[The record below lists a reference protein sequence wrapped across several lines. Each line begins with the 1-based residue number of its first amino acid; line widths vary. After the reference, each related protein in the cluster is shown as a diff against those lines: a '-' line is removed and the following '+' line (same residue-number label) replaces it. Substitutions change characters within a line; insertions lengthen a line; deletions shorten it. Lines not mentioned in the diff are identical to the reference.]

1 VVHFTKLRI
10 AGFKSF
16 VDATEFEIQKGLT
29 GIVGPNGCGKS
40 NLLEGL
46 RWCMGESSA
55 RQMRGGGMDDVIF
68 NGTSERPARNV
79 AEVILHLDNRDRSA
93 PAAFNDL
100 EEIEICRRIERES
113 GSAFSVNG
121 KDVRARDVQLL
132 FADLSSGARSTA
144 VVSQGRIG
152 AIIQAKPP
160 ERRLLL
166 EEAAGITGLHSR
178 RHEAELK
185 LRAAEQ
191 NLARLDDVIVALQN
205 QLQGL
210 KRQARQASRYRN
222 LSDHIRRAE
231 ALAYHMRWQ
240 HATLERVAASVRLA
254 EVEAE
259 IHALTVEAAQ
269 AATALAE
276 AGAVLPG
283 LRQAEA
289 AAAAER
295 HRAVVEGEAVAAEE
309 QRVAQATRDA
319 EARLAQIDADRAR
332 EEALLADAVAALET
346 LSAEKVQ
353 LDAVA
358 AGAADELREADA
370 RAAATRTEVETLDA
384 NVTALTRKIASD
396 EAKRGEL
403 ARRIAEAEKRLAD
416 IARRGAEVAAEIA
429 ALEETVRAA
438 SGTGEDEALAA
449 AQANYERAQV
459 EMEAAEHARSAAEAE
474 AETAKRAA
482 EAAGETLAR
491 LRAEEKGLRA
501 VLAQIAQGQHAPI
514 LDRVSVEGGYEAALG
529 AALGEDLSASLDAGA
544 PRSWQAPPD
553 HPLPPTL
560 PDGAVPLAKFV
571 TAPPA
576 LARRLAQIGVVADEA
591 AAAAL
596 LPQLVQGQRLVTKAG
611 ALWRWDGFKKS
622 ADAPAAAVAQLKQM
636 SRLREL
642 EAELAGHD
650 TAAHAA
656 RDLATE
662 AQAKSHV
669 AFEKLRLLRD
679 AAKRALSSLT
689 FAREEQART
698 MRIAAERNARL
709 GALAEARTRAE
720 ADHAEAEAR
729 LDEARGAVAALPS
742 SDADL
747 AALAEQRTM
756 LEQRRT
762 ALAEQQHAANRLAAE
777 AEARSRRLSAIAAEE
792 QSWAG
797 RRAGGERQMQALAER
812 RTATETEIA
821 DLAARPAAL
830 AERRGALV
838 AAADAAEARRREAAD
853 RLAESEAHQAEH
865 DKVLKGLEARLAD
878 AREARGRGEG
888 AVAQAEHVMTEI
900 TERILERLAVAP
912 EGALALAD
920 LKEGQEIPPQADVE
934 RRLERLVHERETMG
948 PVNLRAEQEADE
960 LEQQI
965 ASYESEKTDLVGA
978 IDRFRRAIAELNRE
992 GRERLLASFAAVNAH
1007 FEKLFTRLF
1016 GGGRAHLQ
1024 LIENEDPLQ
1033 SGLEV
1038 MAQPPGKK
1046 LQSLSLLSGGEQALT
1061 ALSLLFAVFLTN
1073 PAPICILDEVDAPL
1087 DDANVD
1093 RFCTLVEE
1101 IASQTGTRFLI
1112 VTHHRM
1118 TMARMHR
1125 LYGVTM
1131 AERGVSRLVS
1141 VDLEQA
1147 ERLREAA

>member
-1 VVHFTKLRI
+1 VVQFTKLRL

-79 AEVILHLDNRDRSA
+79 AEVILHLDNRDRTA
-93 PAAFNDL
+93 PAAFNEL

-113 GSAFSVNG
+113 GSAYSVNG

-144 VVSQGRIG
+144 IVSQGRVS

-191 NLARLDDVIVALQN
+191 NLARLDDVILALQN

-231 ALAYHMRWQ
+231 ALAYHLRWRK
-240 HATLERVAASVRLA
+240 ATMEGVAAGVRLA
-254 EVEAE
+254 EIEAD
-259 IHALTVEAAQ
+259 IQALTHEAAQ

-283 LRQAEA
+283 LRHDEA

-319 EARLAQIDADRAR
+319 EARLAQNDSDRAR
-332 EEALLADAVAALET
+332 EELLLADAAAALEK
-346 LSAEKVQ
+346 LAAEKAE
-353 LDAVA
+353 LEAVA
-358 AGAADELREADA
+358 ASALAELREADA
-370 RAAATRTEVETLDA
+370 RAAATRAEVETLDA
-384 NVTALTRKIASD
+384 AATELTRKIASD
-396 EAKRGEL
+396 EAKRAER
-403 ARRIAEAEKRLAD
+403 ARRIAEAEKRLGE
-416 IARRGAEVAAEIA
+416 IARRCADVAGEIA
-429 ALEETVRAA
+429 ALEEALRAA
-438 SGTGEDEALAA
+438 SGGGEDEALATA
-449 AQANYERAQV
+449 QTNYDRAQA

-474 AETAKRAA
+474 AAETKRSADA
-482 EAAGETLAR
+482 EGETLAR
-491 LRAEEKGLRA
+491 LSAEAKGLRA
-501 VLAQIAQGQHAPI
+501 VLAQTPQGQHPPV
-514 LDRVSVEGGYEAALG
+514 LERVAVENGYEAALG
-529 AALGEDLSASLDAGA
+529 AALGEDLNASLDAAA
-544 PRSWQAPPD
+544 PRSWRHLPD

-560 PDGAVPLAKFV
+560 PAGAEPLSEFV
-571 TAPPA
+571 AAPPA

-591 AAAAL
+591 AAAPLIA
-596 LPQLVQGQRLVTKAG
+596 QLVQGQRLVTKAG

-622 ADAPAAAVAQLKQM
+622 ADAPAAAVSQLLQM

-642 EAELAGHD
+642 EAELATHE
-650 TAAHAA
+650 TAANAA

-662 AQAKSHV
+662 AQAKSQV

-689 FAREEQART
+689 FAREEAARKS
-698 MRIAAERNARL
+698 RADAERNARL
-709 GALAEARTRAE
+709 AALNEARARNA
-720 ADHAEAEAR
+720 ADGAAAEAELTETCKAA
-729 LDEARGAVAALPS
+729 EALPS
-742 SDADL
+742 SDADQ
-747 AALAEQRTM
+747 AALADQRAA
-756 LEQRRT
+756 LEKRRT
-762 ALAEQQHAANRLAAE
+762 ELAEQQHAANRLSAE
-777 AEARSRRLSAIAAEE
+777 AEARTRRLAAIAAED
-792 QSWAG
+792 QSWAA
-797 RRAGGERQMQALAER
+797 RRAGGERQMQALAAR
-812 RTATETEIA
+812 RAATEAEIA

-830 AERRGALV
+830 IERRNALI
-838 AAADAAEARRREAAD
+838 AAAESAEARRREAAD
-853 RLAESEAHQAEH
+853 RLAEAEARQAEH
-865 DKVLKGLEARLAD
+865 DKALKALESRLAD
-878 AREARGRGEG
+878 QREARGRAEG
-888 AVAQAEHVMTEI
+888 AVAQAEHTLTEI
-900 TERILERLAVAP
+900 KARILERLAVEP
-912 EGALALAD
+912 DGALALAE
-920 LKEGQEIPPQADVE
+920 LKEGAEIPPQADVE

-948 PVNLRAEQEADE
+948 PVNLRAEQEAEE

-965 ASYESEKTDLVGA
+965 AGYEGEKTDLVGA

-992 GRERLLASFAAVNAH
+992 GRERLVASFEAVNTH

-1101 IASQTGTRFLI
+1101 IAAQTGTRFLI

>member
-1 VVHFTKLRI
+1 MVHFTKLRL

-79 AEVILHLDNRDRSA
+79 AEVILHLDNRDRTA
-93 PAAFNDL
+93 PATFNELD
-100 EEIEICRRIERES
+100 EIEICRRIERES
-113 GSAFSVNG
+113 GSAYSVNG

-144 VVSQGRIG
+144 IVSQGRVS

-191 NLARLDDVIVALQN
+191 NLARLDDVILALQN

-231 ALAYHMRWQ
+231 ALAYHLRWQ
-240 HATLERVAASVRLA
+240 RATMEGVAAGVRLA
-254 EVEAE
+254 EIEAD
-259 IHALTVEAAQ
+259 IQGLTHEAAQ

-283 LRQAEA
+283 LRHDEA

-319 EARLAQIDADRAR
+319 EARLAQIDSDRAR
-332 EEALLADAVAALET
+332 EEALLADAAAALEK
-346 LSAEKVQ
+346 LAAEKAE
-353 LDAVA
+353 LDAIA
-358 AGAADELREADA
+358 AGAAEELREADA
-370 RAAATRTEVETLDA
+370 RAAATRAEVETLDGA
-384 NVTALTRKIASD
+384 VTELTRKIASD
-396 EAKRGEL
+396 EAKRSEL
-403 ARRIAEAEKRLAD
+403 ARRIETAEKRLAE
-416 IARRGAEVAAEIA
+416 IARRGAEIAAEIA
-429 ALEETVRAA
+429 ALEETLRGAA
-438 SGTGEDEALAA
+438 GGGEDEALAA
-449 AQANYERAQV
+449 AQTNYDAAQA
-459 EMEAAEHARSAAEAE
+459 EMEAAEQARTAAEAE
-474 AETAKRAA
+474 AAETKRVAD
-482 EAAGETLAR
+482 AAGETLAR

-501 VLAQIAQGQHAPI
+501 VLAQTPQGQHAPV
-514 LDRVSVEGGYEAALG
+514 LDRIAVESGYEAALG
-529 AALGEDLSASLDAGA
+529 AALGEDLKASLDAEA
-544 PRSWQAPPD
+544 PRRWQTPPD
-553 HPLPPTL
+553 HPLPPSL
-560 PDGAVPLAKFV
+560 PEGAEPISKFV
-571 TAPPA
+571 VAPPA
-576 LARRLAQIGVVADEA
+576 LARRLAQIGVVADEGA
-591 AAAAL
+591 ALAL

-611 ALWRWDGFKKS
+611 ALWRWDGLAKS
-622 ADAPAAAVAQLKQM
+622 ADAPTAEVAHLLQM

-642 EAELAGHD
+642 ESEIATRES
-650 TAAHAA
+650 AAQAA
-656 RDLATE
+656 RDRATE
-662 AQAKSHV
+662 AQARSQV

-679 AAKRALSSLT
+679 GAKRALSSLT
-689 FAREEQART
+689 FAREEQARAL
-698 MRIAAERNARL
+698 RVAAERNARL
-709 GALAEARTRAE
+709 AALAEARDRNA
-720 ADHAEAEAR
+720 ADHAAAEAELSEVRA
-729 LDEARGAVAALPS
+729 AAAALPS
-742 SDADL
+742 SDADH
-747 AALAEQRTM
+747 AALAEQRAR
-756 LEQRRT
+756 LEARRT
-762 ALAEQQHAANRLAAE
+762 ALAEQQHAANRLSAE
-777 AEARSRRLSAIAAEE
+777 AEARTRRLSAIAAED
-792 QSWAG
+792 QSWAA

-812 RTATETEIA
+812 RTATEAELA
-821 DLAARPAAL
+821 DLATRPAAL
-830 AERRGALV
+830 IERRTALI
-838 AAADAAEARRREAAD
+838 AAAEAAEARRREAAD
-853 RLAESEAHQAEH
+853 RLAEAEARQAEH
-865 DKVLKGLEARLAD
+865 DKALKALEARLAD
-878 AREARGRGEG
+878 QREARGRAEG
-888 AVAQAEHVMTEI
+888 AVAQSEHALTEI
-900 TERILERLAVAP
+900 AQRIQERLAVEP
-912 EGALALAD
+912 DGALALAE

-948 PVNLRAEQEADE
+948 PVNLRAEQEATE

-965 ASYESEKTDLVGA
+965 AGYESEKTDLVGA

-992 GRERLLASFAAVNAH
+992 GRERLVASFEAVNAH
-1007 FEKLFTRLF
+1007 FEKLFVQLF

-1024 LIENEDPLQ
+1024 LIENDDPLQ

-1046 LQSLSLLSGGEQALT
+1046 LQSLTLLSGGEQALT

-1093 RFCTLVEE
+1093 RFCSLVEE
-1101 IASQTGTRFLI
+1101 IAGQTGTRFLI

-1131 AERGVSRLVS
+1131 AERGVSKLVS

>member
-1 VVHFTKLRI
+1 VVHFTKLRL

-16 VDATEFEIQKGLT
+16 VDGTEFEIQKGLT

-79 AEVILHLDNRDRSA
+79 AEVILHLDNRDRTA
-93 PAAFNDL
+93 PAAFNELD
-100 EEIEICRRIERES
+100 EIEICRRIERES
-113 GSAFSVNG
+113 GSAYSVNG

-144 VVSQGRIG
+144 IVSQGRVS

-191 NLARLDDVIVALQN
+191 NLARLDDVILALQN

-231 ALAYHMRWQ
+231 ALAYHLRWQ
-240 HATLERVAASVRLA
+240 RATMEGVAAGVRLA
-254 EVEAE
+254 EIEAD
-259 IHALTVEAAQ
+259 ITALTHDAAQ
-269 AATALAE
+269 AATALAD
-276 AGAVLPG
+276 AGAVLPA
-283 LRQAEA
+283 LRQEEA

-295 HRAVVEGEAVAAEE
+295 HRAIVEGETVAAEE

-319 EARLAQIDADRAR
+319 EARLAQIDADRTR
-332 EEALLADAVAALET
+332 EETLLADAAAALEK
-346 LSAEKVQ
+346 LAAEKAE
-353 LDAVA
+353 LYALA
-358 AGAADELREADA
+358 AGAAEELREADA
-370 RAAATRTEVETLDA
+370 RAAATRADVETMDA
-384 NVTALTRKIASD
+384 AATELTRKIASD
-396 EAKRGEL
+396 EAKRAEL
-403 ARRIAEAEKRLAD
+403 ARRIETAEKRLAD
-416 IARRGAEVAAEIA
+416 IARRGAEVAGEIA
-429 ALEETVRAA
+429 TLEEALRAA
-438 SGTGEDEALAA
+438 SGGEDEALATA
-449 AQANYERAQV
+449 QTNYDRAQA
-459 EMEAAEHARSAAEAE
+459 EMEAAEHARGAAEAE
-474 AETAKRAA
+474 AAETKRAA
-482 EAAGETLAR
+482 DAAGETLAR
-491 LRAEEKGLRA
+491 LSAEAKGLRA
-501 VLAQIAQGQHAPI
+501 VLAQTPQGQHPPV
-514 LDRVSVEGGYEAALG
+514 LDRIQVESGYEAALG
-529 AALGEDLSASLDAGA
+529 AALGDDLSASLDAAA
-544 PRSWQAPPD
+544 PRSWQAPPNN
-553 HPLPPTL
+553 PLPPKL
-560 PDGAVPLAKFV
+560 PAGAEPLSRFV
-571 TAPPA
+571 VAPPA
-576 LARRLAQIGVVADEA
+576 LACRLAQIGVVADEGM
-591 AAAAL
+591 AAL
-596 LPQLVQGQRLVTKAG
+596 LIARLVQGQRLVTKAG

-622 ADAPAAAVAQLKQM
+622 ADAPAAAVSQLLQM

-642 EAELAGHD
+642 EAELATHE
-650 TAAHAA
+650 TAANTA
-656 RDLATE
+656 RDLAVE
-662 AQAKSHV
+662 AQAKSQV

-689 FAREEQART
+689 FTREEAARKL
-698 MRIAAERNARL
+698 RADAERNARL
-709 GALAEARTRAE
+709 AALNEARERNA
-720 ADHAEAEAR
+720 ADGAAAEAELAETR
-729 LDEARGAVAALPS
+729 AAANALPS
-742 SDADL
+742 SDADQ
-747 AALAEQRTM
+747 AALAEQRAA
-756 LEQRRT
+756 LDKRRT
-762 ALAEQQHAANRLAAE
+762 ELAEQQHAANRLSAE
-777 AEARSRRLSAIAAEE
+777 AEARGRRLAAIGAED
-792 QSWAG
+792 QSWAA
-797 RRAGGERQMQALAER
+797 RREGGERQMQALATR
-812 RTATETEIA
+812 RAATEAEIA
-821 DLAARPAAL
+821 DLATRPAAL
-830 AERRGALV
+830 AERRNALI
-838 AAADAAEARRREAAD
+838 AAAEAAEARRRDAAD
-853 RLAESEAHQAEH
+853 RLAEAEARQAEH
-865 DKVLKGLEARLAD
+865 DKALKALEGRLAD
-878 AREARGRGEG
+878 QREARGRGEG
-888 AVAQAEHVMTEI
+888 AVAQAEHTLLEI
-900 TERILERLAVAP
+900 KTRIFERLAVEPDAVLP
-912 EGALALAD
+912 LAE
-920 LKEGQEIPPQADVE
+920 LKEGQEIPPQEDVE

-948 PVNLRAEQEADE
+948 PVNLRAEQEAAE

-965 ASYESEKTDLVGA
+965 AGYESEKTDLVGA

-992 GRERLLASFAAVNAH
+992 GRERLVASFEAVNTH
-1007 FEKLFTRLF
+1007 FEKLFVRLF

-1101 IASQTGTRFLI
+1101 IAGQTGTRFLI

>member
-1 VVHFTKLRI
+1 MVHFTKLRL

-93 PAAFNDL
+93 PATFNELD
-100 EEIEICRRIERES
+100 EIEICRRIERES
-113 GSAFSVNG
+113 GSAYSVNG

-144 VVSQGRIG
+144 IVSQGRVS

-191 NLARLDDVIVALQN
+191 NLARLDDVILALQN

-231 ALAYHMRWQ
+231 ALAYHLRWQ
-240 HATLERVAASVRLA
+240 KATMEGVAAGVRLA
-254 EVEAE
+254 EIEAD
-259 IHALTVEAAQ
+259 IQALTHDAAV

-283 LRQAEA
+283 LRQDEA

-319 EARLAQIDADRAR
+319 EARLAQIGADHAR
-332 EEALLADAVAALET
+332 EEALLADAAAALEK
-346 LSAEKVQ
+346 LAAEQ
-353 LDAVA
+353 AELEAIA
-358 AGAADELREADA
+358 AGAADALREAGA
-370 RAAATRTEVETLDA
+370 GAAATRAEVETLDGA
-384 NVTALTRKIASD
+384 VTELTRKIASD
-396 EAKRGEL
+396 EAKRAEF
-403 ARRIAEAEKRLAD
+403 ARGIEAAERRLSE
-416 IARRGAEVAAEIA
+416 IARRGADVAREIA
-429 ALEETVRAA
+429 AIEDQLRAA
-438 SGTGEDEALAA
+438 AGGGEDEAVAT
-449 AQANYERAQV
+449 AQANYDGAQA
-459 EMEAAEHARSAAEAE
+459 EMEAAEHARTAAEAE
-474 AETAKRAA
+474 AAETKRAA
-482 EAAGETLAR
+482 DAAVETLTR

-501 VLAQIAQGQHAPI
+501 AMAQTPQGQHPPV
-514 LDRVSVEGGYEAALG
+514 LDRIAVESGYEAALG
-529 AALGEDLSASLDAGA
+529 AALGEDLKASLDADA
-544 PRSWQAPPD
+544 PRSWQMPAD
-553 HPLPPTL
+553 HPRPPLPE
-560 PDGAVPLAKFV
+560 GAEPLGKFV
-571 TAPPA
+571 VAPPA
-576 LARRLAQIGVVADEA
+576 LTPRLAQIGVVADD
-591 AAAAL
+591 AAAL
-596 LPQLVQGQRLVTKAG
+596 ALLPHLVQGQRLVTKAG
-611 ALWRWDGFKKS
+611 ALWRWDGLRKS
-622 ADAPAAAVAQLKQM
+622 ADAPAAEVTQLLQM

-642 EAELAGHD
+642 EAEIAVQQG
-650 TAAHAA
+650 AAHAA

-662 AQAKSHV
+662 AQAKSQV
-669 AFEKLRLLRD
+669 SFEKLRLLRD
-679 AAKRALSSLT
+679 TAKRALSSLT
-689 FAREEQART
+689 FAREEQARAL
-698 MRIAAERNARL
+698 RVAAERNARL
-709 GALAEARTRAE
+709 AALIEARDRNAADHAAAE
-720 ADHAEAEAR
+720 ADLGETRAAAE
-729 LDEARGAVAALPS
+729 ALPS
-742 SDADL
+742 SDADQAARAGQR
-747 AALAEQRTM
+747 AALET
-756 LEQRRT
+756 LRT

-777 AEARSRRLSAIAAEE
+777 AEARTRRVSAIAAED
-792 QSWAG
+792 QSWAA
-797 RRAGGERQMQALAER
+797 RRAGGERQMLALAER
-812 RTATETEIA
+812 RTATEAELA
-821 DLAARPAAL
+821 DLATRPAAL
-830 AERRGALV
+830 VERRNALI
-838 AAADAAEARRREAAD
+838 AAAEAAEARRRAAAD
-853 RLAESEAHQAEH
+853 RLAEAEARQAEH
-865 DKVLKGLEARLAD
+865 DKALKTLESRLAD
-878 AREARGRGEG
+878 QREARGRAEG
-888 AVAQAEHVMTEI
+888 AVAQSEQALAEI
-900 TERILERLAVAP
+900 AQRIAERLAVEP
-912 EGALALAD
+912 DGALALAE

-948 PVNLRAEQEADE
+948 PVNLRAEQEATE

-965 ASYESEKTDLVGA
+965 AGYESEKTDLVGA

-992 GRERLLASFAAVNAH
+992 GRERLIASFEAVNAH
-1007 FEKLFTRLF
+1007 FEKLFVQLF

-1024 LIENEDPLQ
+1024 LIENDDPLQ

-1046 LQSLSLLSGGEQALT
+1046 LQSLTLLSGGEQALT

-1093 RFCTLVEE
+1093 RFCSLVED
-1101 IASQTGTRFLI
+1101 IAGKTGTRFLI

-1131 AERGVSRLVS
+1131 AERGVSKLVS

>member
-1 VVHFTKLRI
+1 VVQFTKLRL

-16 VDATEFEIQKGLT
+16 VDGTEFEIQKGLT

-79 AEVILHLDNRDRSA
+79 AEVILHLDNRDHTA
-93 PAAFNDL
+93 PSAFNDL

-113 GSAFSVNG
+113 GSAYSVNG

-144 VVSQGRIG
+144 IVSQGRVS

-191 NLARLDDVIVALQN
+191 NLARLDDVILALQN

-231 ALAYHMRWQ
+231 ALAYHLRWQ
-240 HATLERVAASVRLA
+240 KAMMEGVAAGVRLA
-254 EVEAE
+254 EIEAD
-259 IHALTVEAAQ
+259 IQALTHEAAQ

-283 LRQAEA
+283 LRHDEA

-295 HRAVVEGEAVAAEE
+295 HRAVVEGDAVAAEE

-319 EARLAQIDADRAR
+319 EARRAQIDADRAR
-332 EEALLADAVAALET
+332 EETLLADAAAALEK
-346 LSAEKVQ
+346 LAAEKAE

-358 AGAADELREADA
+358 AGALEELRAADA
-370 RAAATRTEVETLDA
+370 RAATTRADVETLDA
-384 NVTALTRKIASD
+384 TATGLTRKIASD
-396 EAKRGEL
+396 EAKRAEL
-403 ARRIAEAEKRLAD
+403 ARRTETAEKRLAE
-416 IARRGAEVAAEIA
+416 IARRGAEVAGEIA
-429 ALEETVRAA
+429 ALEESLRAA
-438 SGTGEDEALAA
+438 AGGGADDAVAA
-449 AQANYERAQV
+449 AQASYDHAQAD
-459 EMEAAEHARSAAEAE
+459 MDAAEHARGAAEIEA
-474 AETAKRAA
+474 AETKRAA
-482 EAAGETLAR
+482 DAAGETLAR
-491 LRAEEKGLRA
+491 LGAEAKGLLA
-501 VLAQIAQGQHAPI
+501 VLAQAPQGQHAPV
-514 LDRVSVEGGYEAALG
+514 LDRVAVEGGYEAALG
-529 AALGEDLSASLDAGA
+529 AALGEDLNASLDAAA
-544 PRSWQAPPD
+544 PLSWQAPPD

-560 PDGAVPLAKFV
+560 PAGAEPLSKFV

-576 LARRLAQIGVVADEA
+576 LARRLAQIGVVTDEA
-591 AAAAL
+591 AAAPL
-596 LPQLVQGQRLVTKAG
+596 IPQLVQGQRLVTKSG
-611 ALWRWDGFKKS
+611 ALWRWDGLRKS
-622 ADAPAAAVAQLKQM
+622 ADAPAAAVAHLVQM

-642 EAELAGHD
+642 EAELAGHE

-662 AQAKSHV
+662 AQAKSQV

-679 AAKRALSSLT
+679 AAKRALSALT

-698 MRIAAERNARL
+698 LRIAAERNARL
-709 GALAEARTRAE
+709 AALAEARDRNAADHTAAAAELAETRA
-720 ADHAEAEAR
+720 AAE
-729 LDEARGAVAALPS
+729 ALPS
-742 SDADL
+742 SDADQ
-747 AALAEQRTM
+747 AALAERRAA
-756 LEQRRT
+756 LERRRT
-762 ALAEQQHAANRLAAE
+762 ELAEQQHAANRLSAE
-777 AEARSRRLSAIAAEE
+777 AEARSRRLAAIAADGE
-792 QSWAG
+792 SWAM
-797 RRAGGERQMQALAER
+797 RREGGERQMRALAER
-812 RTATETEIA
+812 RAATEAELA
-821 DLAARPAAL
+821 DLATRPAAL
-830 AERRGALV
+830 IERRNALI
-838 AAADAAEARRREAAD
+838 AAAEAAEARRREAAD
-853 RLAESEAHQAEH
+853 RLAEAEARQAEH
-865 DKVLKGLEARLAD
+865 DKALKTLEGRLAD
-878 AREARGRGEG
+878 QREARGRGEG
-888 AVAQAEHVMTEI
+888 AVAQAEHTLLEI
-900 TERILERLAVAP
+900 KTRIFERLAVEP
-912 EGALALAD
+912 DGALALAE
-920 LKEGQEIPPQADVE
+920 LKEGHEIPPQDDVE

-948 PVNLRAEQEADE
+948 PVNLRAEQEAEE

-965 ASYESEKTDLVGA
+965 AGYEGEKTDLVGA

-992 GRERLLASFAAVNAH
+992 GRERLVASFEAVNTH

-1101 IASQTGTRFLI
+1101 IAGQTGTRFLI

>member
-1 VVHFTKLRI
+1 VVQFTKLRL

-100 EEIEICRRIERES
+100 DEIEICRRIERES
-113 GSAFSVNG
+113 GSDYSVNG

-144 VVSQGRIG
+144 IVSQGRVS

-191 NLARLDDVIVALQN
+191 NLARLDDVILALQN

-231 ALAYHMRWQ
+231 ALAYHLRWQ
-240 HATLERVAASVRLA
+240 QATLERVAAGVRLA
-254 EVEAE
+254 EIEAE
-259 IHALTVEAAQ
+259 IQALTRDAAR
-269 AATALAE
+269 AASALAE

-295 HRAVVEGEAVAAEE
+295 HRALVEGEAVAAEE
-309 QRVAQATRDA
+309 QRVAQARRDA

-332 EEALLADAVAALET
+332 EETLLADAAAALEA
-346 LSAEKVQ
+346 LAAERSS
-353 LDAVA
+353 LEGAA
-358 AGAADELREADA
+358 AGAAEELRAADA
-370 RAAATRTEVETLDA
+370 RAAATRTDVETLDGA
-384 NVTALTRKIASD
+384 ATELTRKIASD
-396 EAKRGEL
+396 EAKRAEL
-403 ARRIAEAEKRLAD
+403 ARRIGEAETRLAE
-416 IARRGAEVAAEIA
+416 IARRAAEAAAEIA
-429 ALEETVRAA
+429 ALEDALRGAPGGAA
-438 SGTGEDEALAA
+438 NEAVAA
-449 AQANYERAQV
+449 AQSNCDRAQA
-459 EMEAAEHARSAAEAE
+459 EMEAAEHARSAAETE
-474 AETAKRAA
+474 ADQTRRAA
-482 EAAGETLAR
+482 EAAGEILAR
-491 LRAEEKGLRA
+491 SRAEEKGLRA
-501 VLAQIAQGQHAPI
+501 VLAQAPPGQHKPV
-514 LDRVSVEGGYEAALG
+514 LDRITVESGYEAALG
-529 AALGEDLSASLDAGA
+529 AALGEDLSASLDADA
-544 PRSWQAPPD
+544 PRSWQTPPD
-553 HPLPPTL
+553 HPSPPKLPA
-560 PDGAVPLAKFV
+560 GAAPLTKFLA
-571 TAPPA
+571 APPA

-591 AAAAL
+591 AAAPLIAKL
-596 LPQLVQGQRLVTKAG
+596 AQGQRLVSKAG
-611 ALWRWDGFKKS
+611 ALWRWDGFRKS
-622 ADAPAAAVAQLKQM
+622 ADAPAATVTQLLHM

-642 EAELAGHD
+642 ETEA
-650 TAAHAA
+650 TAHEAAA
-656 RDLATE
+656 RDARARAAE
-662 AQAKSHV
+662 AQAKSQV
-669 AFEKLRLLRD
+669 AFETLRLLRD

-689 FAREEQART
+689 FAREEAARKV
-698 MRIAAERNARL
+698 RADAERNARL
-709 GALAEARTRAE
+709 AALAEARDRHAADRIEAERALAETRA
-720 ADHAEAEAR
+720 AAET
-729 LDEARGAVAALPS
+729 LPS

-747 AALAEQRTM
+747 AALAGRRAA
-756 LEQRRT
+756 LERRRT
-762 ALAEQQHAANRLAAE
+762 ELAGQQHAANRLAAE
-777 AEARSRRLSAIAAEE
+777 AEARSRRLSAIGADA
-792 QSWAG
+792 QSWSS
-797 RRAGGERQMQALAER
+797 RRAGGERQLQALADR
-812 RTATETEIA
+812 RAATEAEIA
-821 DLAARPAAL
+821 DLAKRPAAL
-830 AERRGALV
+830 AERRSALI
-838 AAADAAEARRREAAD
+838 AAAEGAEARRREAAD
-853 RLAESEAHQAEH
+853 RLAEAESRQAEH
-865 DKVLKGLEARLAD
+865 DKALKALEARLAD

-888 AVAQAEHVMTEI
+888 GVAQAEHTLGEI
-900 TERILERLAVAP
+900 KARIFERLAVEP
-912 EGALALAD
+912 DGALALAE
-920 LKEGQEIPPQADVE
+920 LKEGHEIPPQADVE

-960 LEQQI
+960 LERQI

-992 GRERLLASFAAVNAH
+992 GRERLLASFAAVNTH
-1007 FEKLFTRLF
+1007 FEKLFGRLF

-1061 ALSLLFAVFLTN
+1061 AISLLFAVFLTN

-1093 RFCTLVEE
+1093 RFCSLVEE
-1101 IASQTGTRFLI
+1101 IAAQTGTRFLI

>member
-1 VVHFTKLRI
+1 MVQFTKLRL

-16 VDATEFEIQKGLT
+16 VDAVEFDIQQGLT

-68 NGTSERPARNV
+68 NGTSERPARNI
-79 AEVILHLDNRDRSA
+79 AEVTLHLDNRARTA

-113 GSAFSVNG
+113 GSAYSVNG

-132 FADLSSGARSTA
+132 FADLSSGARSSA
-144 VVSQGRIG
+144 IVSQGKVS

-222 LSDHIRRAE
+222 LTDHIRRAE
-231 ALAYHMRWQ
+231 ALAYHLRWQ
-240 HATLERVAASVRLA
+240 HVTMERVAAAVRLA

-259 IHALTVEAAQ
+259 IQALTVEAAR
-269 AATALAE
+269 AATQLAE

-289 AAAAER
+289 ASAAER
-295 HRAVVEGEAVAAEE
+295 HRAAVEAEAVAAEE
-309 QRVAQATRDA
+309 QRVAQARREV
-319 EARLAQIDADRAR
+319 EARLAQIEADRAR
-332 EEALLADAVAALET
+332 EEALIADAAEALAKLAEEKTALAAE
-346 LSAEKVQ
+346 
-353 LDAVA
+353 
-358 AGAADELREADA
+358 AADEAGLRRIADE
-370 RAAATRTEVETLDA
+370 RAAATKREVEALDA
-384 NVTALTRKIASD
+384 AATGLTRKIAAD
-396 EAKRGEL
+396 EARRAEL
-403 ARRIAEAEKRLAD
+403 ARRIDEGERRLAEL
-416 IARRGAEVAAEIA
+416 ARRGAEVAAEIA
-429 ALEETVRAA
+429 ALADAARETSA
-438 SGTGEDEALAA
+438 EDEALAA
-449 AQANYERAQV
+449 AQANYESAHA
-459 EMEAAEHARSAAEAE
+459 ELEAAEHARTTAEAE
-474 AETAKRAA
+474 AQETRRAA
-482 EAAGETLAR
+482 DTAGETLAR

-501 VLAQIAQGQHAPI
+501 VLAQAPQRHPPL
-514 LDRVSVEGGYEAALG
+514 LDRIGVESGYEAALG
-529 AALGEDLSASLDAGA
+529 AALGEDLSASLEAEA
-544 PRSWQAPPD
+544 PRAWHTPPD
-553 HPLPPTL
+553 HPHPPTL
-560 PDGAVPLAKFV
+560 PAGAEPLAKFV
-571 TAPPA
+571 VAPPA

-591 AAAAL
+591 AAAPL
-596 LPQLVQGQRLVTKAG
+596 LAQLVQGQRLVTKTG
-611 ALWRWDGFKKS
+611 ALWRWDGLRKS
-622 ADAPAAAVAQLKQM
+622 AGAPTAATTTLLQM

-642 EAELAGHD
+642 EAESSVHE
-650 TAAHAA
+650 AAARTA
-656 RDLATE
+656 RDLALE
-662 AQAKSHV
+662 AQAKSQV

-679 AAKRALSSLT
+679 GAKRALSTLT
-689 FAREEQART
+689 FAREEAARKQ
-698 MRIAAERNARL
+698 RADAERNARL
-709 GALAEARTRAE
+709 AALTDAGERLAR
-720 ADHAEAEAR
+720 DSAEAEALLATTR
-729 LDEARGAVAALPS
+729 DAAEALPS
-742 SDADL
+742 SDADI
-747 AALAEQRTM
+747 AALGEQRGVLERRRTELAEQ
-756 LEQRRT
+756 L
-762 ALAEQQHAANRLAAE
+762 HAANRLAAE
-777 AEARSRRLSAIAAEE
+777 AEARARRLSAIAGEA
-792 QSWAG
+792 QSWSQ
-797 RRAGGERQMQALAER
+797 RRAGGERQMQALSGRAAATAAE
-812 RTATETEIA
+812 I
-821 DLAARPAAL
+821 AAL
-830 AERRGALV
+830 ASRPAELALRRNGLL
-838 AAADAAEARRREAAD
+838 AAAEAAEARRRAAAD
-853 RLAESEAHQAEH
+853 RLAEAEARQSEF
-865 DKVLKGLEARLAD
+865 DKALKGVEARLAD

-888 AVAQAEHVMTEI
+888 AVAQAEHSMAEI
-900 TERILERLAVAP
+900 TARIAERLTVEP
-912 EGALALAD
+912 EGALALAE
-920 LKEGQEIPPQADVE
+920 LKEDQEIPPQADVE
-934 RRLERLVHERETMG
+934 RRLERLLHERETMG

-960 LEQQI
+960 LERQI

-978 IDRFRRAIAELNRE
+978 IDRFRRAIGELNRE
-992 GRERLLASFAAVNAH
+992 GRERLLASFEAVNGH

-1024 LIENEDPLQ
+1024 LVENEDPLQ

-1038 MAQPPGKK
+1038 MASPPGKK

-1073 PAPICILDEVDAPL
+1073 PAPVCILDEVDAPL

-1101 IASQTGTRFLI
+1101 IAEETGTRFLI

-1141 VDLEQA
+1141 VDLQQA

>member
-1 VVHFTKLRI
+1 VVQFTKLRL

-16 VDATEFEIQKGLT
+16 VDATEFEIQLGLT

-68 NGTSERPARNV
+68 NGTSERPARNI
-79 AEVILHLDNRDRSA
+79 AEVTIHLDNRARSA
-93 PAAFNDL
+93 PAAFNEFDEL
-100 EEIEICRRIERES
+100 EICRRIERES
-113 GSAFSVNG
+113 GSAYSVNG
-121 KDVRARDVQLL
+121 KEVRARDVQLL

-144 VVSQGRIG
+144 IVGQGRVS

-191 NLARLDDVIVALQN
+191 NLARLDDVIVALAN

-231 ALAYHMRWQ
+231 ALAYHLRWQ
-240 HATLERVAASVRLA
+240 RATAER
-254 EVEAE
+254 
-259 IHALTVEAAQ
+259 EAAQ
-269 AATALAE
+269 ARLAEIEREIKALAAEAACASTALAE
-276 AGAVLPG
+276 AGAALPG
-283 LRQAEA
+283 LRQSEA

-295 HRAVVEGEAVAAEE
+295 HRAMVEAEAVEAEE
-309 QRVAQATRDA
+309 RRVEQARREA
-319 EARLAQIDADRAR
+319 EARLAQIAADRRR
-332 EEALLADAVAALET
+332 EEALIADADAALARLADERAALARDAGDEAGLRAIAGERAAT
-346 LSAEKVQ
+346 TRREVEA
-353 LDAVA
+353 LDAAV
-358 AGAADELREADA
+358 
-370 RAAATRTEVETLDA
+370 TERM
-384 NVTALTRKIASD
+384 RKIAAD
-396 EAKRGEL
+396 DARRAEL
-403 ARRIAEAEKRLAD
+403 ARRIEEGARRLAELERRAGEAEAGIRM
-416 IARRGAEVAAEIA
+416 V
-429 ALEETVRAA
+429 
-438 SGTGEDEALAA
+438 DEALAA
-449 AQANYERAQV
+449 AAGAGEDDALAAAGVAYERAQA
-459 EMEAAEHARSAAEAE
+459 ELDAAEQARTAAEAE
-474 AETAKRAA
+474 FAEARRAA
-482 EAAGETLAR
+482 EAAGEALAR
-491 LRAEEKGLRA
+491 LGAEAKGLRA
-501 VLAQIAQGQHAPI
+501 VLAQAPQPHAPV
-514 LDRVSVEGGYEAALG
+514 LDRIGVAAGYEAALG
-529 AALGEDLSASLDAGA
+529 AALGEDLSASLDPDAPRAWHVPADHPFPPALPAGA
-544 PRSWQAPPD
+544 AS
-553 HPLPPTL
+553 
-560 PDGAVPLAKFV
+560 LADFV

-576 LARRLAQIGVVADEA
+576 LARRLAQIGVVEDEA
-591 AAAAL
+591 AALPL
-596 LPQLVQGQRLVTKAG
+596 LPQLVQGQRLVSKAG
-611 ALWRWDGFKKS
+611 ALWRWDGLRKT
-622 ADAPAAAVAQLKQM
+622 ADAPAAATTTLLQM

-642 EAELAGHD
+642 DSEAAMQEA
-650 TAAHAA
+650 TTRAA
-656 RDLATE
+656 RERATE
-662 AQAKSHV
+662 AQAKSQL

-679 AAKRALSSLT
+679 AAKRALSTLT
-689 FAREEQART
+689 FAREEAAR
-698 MRIAAERNARL
+698 RQRVDAERGARRAAL
-709 GALAEARTRAE
+709 AETAERLARDRAEAEALLAEARAAAAALPASD
-720 ADHAEAEAR
+720 ADKAA
-729 LDEARGAVAALPS
+729 LDEARGHLECRR
-742 SDADL
+742 
-747 AALAEQRTM
+747 AE
-756 LEQRRT
+756 
-762 ALAEQQHAANRLAAE
+762 LAEQQLAANRLAAE
-777 AEARSRRLSAIAAEE
+777 AEARQRRLAVVAEE
-792 QSWAG
+792 GQSWTQ
-797 RRAGGERQMQALAER
+797 RRAGGERQLAALAER
-812 RTATETEIA
+812 GGVAQAEIA
-821 DLAARPAAL
+821 DLSARPAAL
-830 AERRGALV
+830 AERRNALL
-838 AAADAAEARRREAAD
+838 AAADEAEARRREAAD
-853 RLAESEAHQAEH
+853 RLAEAESLQAEL
-865 DKVLKGLEARLAD
+865 DKALKGIEHRLAD

-888 AVAQAEHVMTEI
+888 ALAQAEHTIAEVTA
-900 TERILERLAVAP
+900 RIAERLDTAP
-912 EGALALAD
+912 EAALVLAE

-948 PVNLRAEQEADE
+948 PVNLRAEQEAEE
-960 LEQQI
+960 LETQI

-978 IDRFRRAIAELNRE
+978 IERFRRAIAELNRE
-992 GRERLLASFAAVNAH
+992 GRERLLASFAAVNGH
-1007 FEKLFTRLF
+1007 FESLFARLF

-1038 MAQPPGKK
+1038 MASPPGKK

-1101 IASQTGTRFLI
+1101 IAKETGTRFLI

-1141 VDLEQA
+1141 VDLQQA

>member
-1 VVHFTKLRI
+1 MVQFTKLRL

-79 AEVILHLDNRDRSA
+79 AEVILHLDNRERRA
-93 PAAFNDL
+93 PATFNELD
-100 EEIEICRRIERES
+100 EIEICRRIERES
-113 GSAFSVNG
+113 GSAYSVNG

-144 VVSQGRIG
+144 IVSQGRVS

-231 ALAYHMRWQ
+231 ALAYHLRWQ
-240 HATLERVAASVRLA
+240 KATMEGVAAGVRLA
-254 EVEAE
+254 EIEAD
-259 IHALTVEAAQ
+259 IQALTVEAAQ

-283 LRQAEA
+283 LRQDEA

-309 QRVAQATRDA
+309 QRVAQATREA
-319 EARLAQIDADRAR
+319 EARLAQIGADRAR
-332 EEALLADAVAALET
+332 EEALLADAAAALEK
-346 LSAEKVQ
+346 LAAEKAE
-353 LDAVA
+353 LDAIA
-358 AGAADELREADA
+358 AGAAAELREADA
-370 RAAATRTEVETLDA
+370 RAAATRAEVEALDGA
-384 NVTALTRKIASD
+384 VTELTRKIASD
-396 EAKRGEL
+396 EAKRAEL
-403 ARRIAEAEKRLAD
+403 ARGIETAEKRLAE
-416 IARRGAEVAAEIA
+416 IARRGADVAREIA
-429 ALEETVRAA
+429 AIEDQLRAA
-438 SGTGEDEALAA
+438 AGGEDEAVTT
-449 AQANYERAQV
+449 AQANYDAAQA
-459 EMEAAEHARSAAEAE
+459 EMEAAEHARTAAEAE
-474 AETAKRAA
+474 AAETKRAA
-482 EAAGETLAR
+482 DAAGETLTR

-501 VLAQIAQGQHAPI
+501 AMAQTPAGQHPPV
-514 LDRVSVEGGYEAALG
+514 LDRIAVEGGYEAALG
-529 AALGEDLSASLDAGA
+529 AALGEDLKASLDADA

-553 HPLPPTL
+553 HSLPPSL
-560 PDGAVPLAKFV
+560 PEGAEALVKFV
-571 TAPPA
+571 VAPPA

-591 AAAAL
+591 AALAL

-611 ALWRWDGFKKS
+611 ALWRWDGLRKS
-622 ADAPAAAVAQLKQM
+622 ADAPAAEVTQLLQM

-642 EAELAGHD
+642 EAEIATQE

-656 RDLATE
+656 RDIATE
-662 AQAKSHV
+662 AQAKSQV
-669 AFEKLRLLRD
+669 SFEKLRLLRD
-679 AAKRALSSLT
+679 TTKRALSTLT
-689 FAREEQART
+689 FAREEQARAL
-698 MRIAAERNARL
+698 RIAAERNARL
-709 GALAEARTRAE
+709 SALSEARDRNA
-720 ADHAEAEAR
+720 ADHAAADAELSETRA
-729 LDEARGAVAALPS
+729 AAAALPS
-742 SDADL
+742 SEGDQ
-747 AALAEQRTM
+747 AALAEQRAT
-756 LEQRRT
+756 LEGLRT

-777 AEARSRRLSAIAAEE
+777 AEARTRRLSAIAAEE
-792 QSWAG
+792 QSWAA

-812 RTATETEIA
+812 RAATEAELA
-821 DLAARPAAL
+821 DLATRPAAL
-830 AERRGALV
+830 IERRNALIAAAEAAETRRR
-838 AAADAAEARRREAAD
+838 AAADLLTEAEAR
-853 RLAESEAHQAEH
+853 QTEH
-865 DKVLKGLEARLAD
+865 EKSLKALEARLAD
-878 AREARGRGEG
+878 QREARGRAEG
-888 AVAQAEHVMTEI
+888 AVAQSEHALGEI
-900 TERILERLAVAP
+900 AQRIQERLAVEP
-912 EGALALAD
+912 DGALALAD

-948 PVNLRAEQEADE
+948 PVNLRAEQEATE

-965 ASYESEKTDLVGA
+965 AGYESEKTDLVGA

-992 GRERLLASFAAVNAH
+992 GRERLVASFEAVNSH
-1007 FEKLFTRLF
+1007 FEKLFVQLF

-1046 LQSLSLLSGGEQALT
+1046 LQSLTLLSGGEQALT

-1093 RFCTLVEE
+1093 RFCSLVED
-1101 IASQTGTRFLI
+1101 IAGKTGTRFLI

-1131 AERGVSRLVS
+1131 AERGVSKLVS